1 MTIVIRPG
9 EASLADWRAI
19 WRGEPM
25 AVDPSSRL
33 AWPRAPPQS
42 SGFSLV
48 VEPVYGINTGFG
60 KLAGVRIKPADLAE
74 LQRNIVLSH
83 AAGVGETASVATT
96 RLMMALKLGSLAQGA
111 SGVQPRTLALIEA
124 MLARGV
130 TPVVPSQ
137 GSVGASGDL
146 APLAHMAAA
155 MIGVGEARVGDRV
168 APAAAALAEVGLEP
182 ITPRPKEGLALLNG
196 TQFSTANALVGLFK
210 AETLFGSALATGALS
225 TDGARGSDTPVR
237 RTHPCAQAPRRADRS
252 RGRLAC
258 AACRERHSRIASHR
272 RRTDSGSLLLA
283 LPTPGDGRLP

>member
-1 MTIVIRPG
+1 MTVIIRPG
-9 EASLADWRAI
+9 EASLDDWRAI

-25 AVDPSSRL
+25 AVDPSSRAAVAASAAAVERIL
-33 AWPRAPPQS
+33 AR
-42 SGFSLV
+42 G
-48 VEPVYGINTGFG
+48 EPVYGINTGFG
-60 KLAGVRIKPADLAE
+60 KLAGVRIKPADLSE

-83 AAGVGETASVATT
+83 AAGVGETAPVPTT

-111 SGVQPRTLALIEA
+111 SGVQPQTIALIEA

-182 ITPRPKEGLALLNG
+182 MNASPQRGARAAQWHAILHGQCACRPIQGRDA
-196 TQFSTANALVGLFK
+196 VR
-210 AETLFGSALATGALS
+210 SAVATGALS
-225 TDGARGSDTPVR
+225 TDGARGSDTPFDARIHALR
-237 RTHPCAQAPRRADRS
+237 RHAGQIEVAA
-252 RGRLAC
+252 AC
-258 AACRERHSRIASHR
+258 AGCSPEAPFVHRISPATNEFRIPIACDASPR
-272 RRTDSGSLLLA
+272 
-283 LPTPGDGRLP
+283 